1 MDKIFLHILD
11 MSVTASYVILFVMAM
26 RLLLKKCPKVFSYAL
41 WLPVL
46 FRLICPFS
54 IKGFFSLIP
63 SKTQT
68 MSQDII
74 RAINRPT
81 GGEAVLAGGVAH
93 GSVQATG
100 LVSSVDPMQIWISTG
115 TAVWIAGV
123 ALLVCYSII
132 AMFRLSKRLMDA
144 EHVSDNVYEI
154 SVIKTPFVFGIMNPR
169 IYIPDNL
176 SENEK
181 SYIVRHEETHIKR
194 FDHIIKPL
202 AFLTL
207 CLHWFNPLVWAGV
220 FLMSE
225 DMELS
230 CDESV
235 IRSMGSGIKKDYSSS
250 LLSISAQRRTMGA
263 CPLAFGESNPKGRIK
278 NILNYRKPSFWVIIL
293 AVVIVSAISIGLITN
308 PDVSDKIVEDKT
320 VEDYAQEF
328 LNHEVEMYEN
338 NFDVSESKI
347 VKLEK
352 LHSFNQ
358 LTGFSI
364 ELWKIEYRIKPENID
379 EVVMAGGMNQID
391 GWITEDASM
400 GKPILVFSF
409 ESDSPKLLGSIKS
422 GEMGSTISGY
432 EIALREFM
440 ERNNLISNESYPG
453 NHAVAKFLLST
464 GETSQL
470 LLSQPSRQGGAGI
483 WCVERWMDGNGS
495 VYYDDPQVDLA
506 LTDYYDNLQ
515 KQCDE
520 GHRVG
525 LLDPEQ
531 VAYEYIIVTL
541 GQTTALEEIEI
552 MNPTSVQDFY
562 ETPIST
568 YIGFVSDFNL
578 EKGFFHLDRIEWIT
592 YDDEERINELGLS
605 KDDDMP
611 GGFYIYNPASY
622 PQFFE
627 VNENTEYI
635 FHNHG
640 NEWNYST
647 SDASEFFEY
656 LNTYKGGWTP
666 PFWIVTKDGCVRS
679 ITEQYVP

>member
-1 MDKIFLHILD
+1 MDKLFLHILN

-26 RLLLKKCPKVFSYAL
+26 RLLLKKCPKAFSYAL

-46 FRLICPFS
+46 FRLVCPFS

-68 MSQDII
+68 MPQDII
-74 RAINRPT
+74 RAINRPI
-81 GGEAVLAGGVAH
+81 GGGATLAGGAAN

-100 LVSSVDPMQIWISTG
+100 VVSSVDPMQIWISIG
-115 TAVWIAGV
+115 GMVWMAGV

-132 AMFRLSKRLMDA
+132 AMFRLGKRLKDA
-144 EHVSDNVYEI
+144 EHVSDNIYEMHG
-154 SVIKTPFVFGIMNPR
+154 IKTPFVFGILKPR

-176 SENEK
+176 SENEE

-207 CLHWFNPLVWAGV
+207 CLHWFNPLVWGAF

-235 IRSMGSGIKKDYSSS
+235 IRHMGSGIKKDYSSS
-250 LLSISAQRRTMGA
+250 LLSLSAERGITAA
-263 CPLAFGESNPKGRIK
+263 CPLAFGESNPRGRIK

-347 VKLEK
+347 VELEK
-352 LHSFNQ
+352 LYAFDQ
-358 LTGFSI
+358 LTDYNI
-364 ELWKIEYRIKPENID
+364 ELWKIGYRIKPENID

-391 GWITEDASM
+391 GWVTEDGSM
-400 GKPILVFSF
+400 GKPILVFSY
-409 ESDSPKLLGSIKS
+409 ENDKHELLGSIGS

-432 EIALREFM
+432 ETALREFM
-440 ERNNLISNESYPG
+440 ERNNLIPNESYEG
-453 NHAVAKFLLST
+453 NHVVVKFLLST

-470 LLSQPSRQGGAGI
+470 LLSQPARQGATGI

-495 VYYDDPQVDLA
+495 IYYSDPQVPSTTA
-506 LTDYYDNLQ
+506 EYYEKLQVECDN
-515 KQCDE
+515 
-520 GHRVG
+520 GHLPG
-525 LLDPEQ
+525 LMDPEQ
-531 VAYEYIIVTL
+531 VANEYIVDTL
-541 GQTTALEEIEI
+541 GQAVAFDEMETI
-552 MNPTSVQDFY
+552 NPASVSDFMQ
-562 ETPIST
+562 TPESVFL
-568 YIGFVSDFNL
+568 GFVSDFKL
-578 EKGFFHLDRIEWIT
+578 QKEYFHLDRIEWIT
-592 YDDEERINELGLS
+592 HDDEERINELGLS
-605 KDDDMP
+605 KENDMP
-611 GGFYIYNPASY
+611 GGFYIYNPVSY
-622 PQFFE
+622 PQTFD

-647 SDASEFFEY
+647 FDASEFVDYINSYE
-656 LNTYKGGWTP
+656 GGFTP
-666 PFWIVTKDGCVRS
+666 PFWIVTKDGYVIS